1 MKSINQ
7 SLALANFKKKP
18 LNAMIKS
25 VLFGSTLAISSLGAL
40 AAEETKQESA
50 QDIETITVT
59 GAALRMRASV
69 SAKASSNEIADFMG
83 TDDLGQ
89 TPDLNI
95 AESLRRLPG
104 VNTIFDEDEGQFVT
118 IRGLDPQFTYV
129 AFDGAQM
136 PSSDRSNR
144 KVNTEMVP
152 STAVKRLEVYKSV
165 TPEHEANSIGGY
177 VNLVTRS
184 AFDADGQ
191 WGVVTASAGSHTNT
205 DLPAG
210 DTGLSPRLDLAYSNT
225 FGENEQFGVF
235 VAGTYIDKIRHQSKN
250 EAEWATLNGV
260 AAATEVKTL
269 DYTNKIERRSGM
281 VKFEYRPTDE
291 LYIHLNH
298 GYFKQKYNEVRY
310 FTNLYSSG
318 DAADYTTSADGVGS
332 VNSAQAYYRTNE
344 FLKGDSIKTTQ
355 LGFDYY
361 LNDLSKIDVMVASSL
376 AKFTQPDLATRY
388 EVDPSAD
395 LGYSYD
401 INNGKDGLP
410 GVAINDASTLNDLN
424 DYSYKYYQRGD
435 TDAEEDIKSVAANYA
450 YNMEDDGFGF
460 KVGVKNRTLDRFFDA
475 ENTRY
480 TYNSDTYA
488 IGDFGTFK
496 APDLGYSTIISDHRG
511 DVNYF
516 LNNPDM
522 FTQSRTDGDNIGKDW
537 TLSEDVFAAY
547 AMGKYETEEYT
558 IIGGLRYEKTETEST
573 GYQLVDGTFESVS
586 NSGSYS
592 NLLPSLIATY
602 NLNEDM
608 RIKIGLSQTIGRP
621 NYGDMTA
628 SVNSAFNL
636 NANGDMQQGSSVK
649 VNNPELEARKANNY
663 DLSFEWFIA
672 DGHFFS
678 AAIFHKDIKNYIFS
692 DSTFITDLSEIS
704 NYVEFEGTG
713 QLAAGASLEVLSPV
727 NAEDAV
733 VDGFEMQYINEQLT
747 FLPGFLSNFGTA
759 INLTLVDGEVEL
771 PSGEV
776 SPLLEQPDWQ
786 YNISLTYSQDEWDAA
801 LSYNNRAEYV
811 EKVKEPGFSRIAES
825 TDSLDFSLRYAI
837 NDNLSAKF
845 QARGIIG
852 GERAQYFG
860 QNEPGNGYVHQTN
873 DYGSSYWF
881 SVTYKL

>member
-1 MKSINQ
+1 MKSFKRKELTKVITKVLVGT
-7 SLALANFKKKP
+7 SLVVYSFNALSADDSQN
-18 LNAMIKS
+18 KS
-25 VLFGSTLAISSLGAL
+25 
-40 AAEETKQESA
+40 KDDESN
-50 QDIETITVT
+50 IERIIVT
-59 GAALRMRASV
+59 GSVQRMRASV
-69 SAKASSNEIADFMG
+69 AAKTDSNEIADFMG

-144 KVNTEMVP
+144 KVNSEMVP
-152 STAVKRLEVYKSV
+152 SSAVKRLEVYKSV

-184 AFDADGQ
+184 AFDVDGE
-191 WGVVTASAGSHTNT
+191 WGVITASAGKHTNT

-210 DTGLSPRLDLAYSNT
+210 DTGLSPRLDLAYSTT
-225 FGENEQFGVF
+225 FGDDDEFGVF
-235 VAGTYIDKIRHQSKN
+235 FAGTYIDKIRHQQKN
-250 EAEWATLNGV
+250 EAEWATINDV
-260 AAATEVKTL
+260 AAATEIKTL
-269 DYTNKIERRSGM
+269 DYTNKIERRSGL

-291 LYIHLNH
+291 LYVHLNH

-318 DAADYTTSADGVGS
+318 DAGDYNTSADGVGS
-332 VNSAQAYYRTNE
+332 VNDAQAYYRTNE
-344 FLKGDSIKTTQ
+344 FLKGDSIQTTQ

-361 LNDLSKIDVMVASSL
+361 LSDISKIDVLVASSL

-388 EVDPSAD
+388 ELAPSTD
-395 LGYSYD
+395 LAYSYD
-401 INNGKDGLP
+401 INNGQDGLP
-410 GVAINDASTLNDLN
+410 AVSVANPSALTALE
-424 DYSYKYYQRGD
+424 DYEYKYYQRGD
-435 TDAEEDIKSVAANYA
+435 TDAEEDIKSAAVNYA
-450 YNMEDDGFGF
+450 YNMEDEGFGF
-460 KVGVKNRTLDRFFDA
+460 KVGIKNRTLDRFYDA

-480 TYNSDTYA
+480 TYNPATYA
-488 IGDFGTFK
+488 LGGYETFT
-496 APDLGYSTIISDHRG
+496 APDLHISTIISDHHG
-511 DVNYF
+511 DVQYF
-516 LNNPDM
+516 LDHPED
-522 FTQSRTDGDNIGKDW
+522 FTSSRNDGDNIGKDW
-537 TLSEDVFAAY
+537 TLSEDVFATY

-558 IIGGLRYEKTETEST
+558 IIGGLRYEKTKTEST
-573 GYQLVDGTFESVS
+573 GYQLVDGDFESVS
-586 NSGSYS
+586 NNGSYD
-592 NLLPSLIATY
+592 NLLPSLIASY
-602 NLNEDM
+602 NLNDDM
-608 RIKIGLSQTIGRP
+608 KIKVGLSQTIGRP

-628 SVNSAFNL
+628 SVNSSYNL
-636 NANGDMQQGSSVK
+636 DANGDMQQGSSVQ

-663 DLSFEWFIA
+663 DLSFEWQVGE
-672 DGHFFS
+672 GHFFS

-704 NYVEFEGTG
+704 KYVEFEGTG
-713 QLAAGASLEVLSPV
+713 NLASGASLEVLSPV
-727 NAEDAV
+727 NTEDAV
-733 VDGFEMQYINEQLT
+733 VDGFEMQYINEKLT

-771 PSGEV
+771 PSGEF

-786 YNISLTYSQDEWDAA
+786 YNVSLTYNQDKWDAA

-825 TDSLDFSLRYAI
+825 SDSLDFSVRYTI
-837 NDNLSAKF
+837 NDNLSTKL

-860 QNEPGNGYVHQTN
+860 RNEAGNGYVHQTN